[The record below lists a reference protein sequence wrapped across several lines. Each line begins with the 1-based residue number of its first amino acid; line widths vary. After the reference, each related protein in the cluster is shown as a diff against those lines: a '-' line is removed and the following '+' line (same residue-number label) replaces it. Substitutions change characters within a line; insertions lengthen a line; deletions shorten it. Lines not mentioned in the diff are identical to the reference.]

1 MKEHERRW
9 VQDRMGREG
18 EMVQPMLML
27 LVHGF
32 ASHGRCIGSTTST
45 SSNNIIVSH
54 NKYVECTCTSCTNTR
69 KGQKGD
75 SLQKDP
81 VPQSN
86 YVF

>member
-32 ASHGRCIGSTTST
+32 ASHGRCIGSTTNT
-45 SSNNIIVSH
+45 SSNNISVSH
-54 NKYVECTCTSCTNTR
+54 DICVE
-69 KGQKGD
+69 
-75 SLQKDP
+75 
-81 VPQSN
+81 
-86 YVF
+86 